1 MKSRTLEMKKIW
13 AQHDEH
19 RAFMPLYATQQMIDK
34 RLAAILCPGP
44 SYYYIFNFANFK
56 FDFFSPELEELMGLS
71 LDTSTLDTFLS
82 RVHQNDLDFMQQCET
97 MAGNFLFTSILK
109 AQIPDYKVC
118 YSYRMQ
124 DKKGDY
130 RLILQQSVVV
140 SMDIA
145 GRISKVLGVHT
156 MVDHLMDKNN
166 YKISFVGMNGQP
178 SYLAQGVLEEQQD
191 IQVVQNP
198 LSNREVQIVRLL
210 ADGDS
215 TKDIAKLLNI
225 TENTV
230 NVHRQ
235 NILKK
240 TACKNVAHLV
250 AVSIRSGWI

>member
-1 MKSRTLEMKKIW
+1 
-13 AQHDEH
+13 
-19 RAFMPLYATQQMIDK
+19 
-34 RLAAILCPGP
+34 
-44 SYYYIFNFANFK
+44 
-56 FDFFSPELEELMGLS
+56 MGLS
-71 LDTSTLDTFLS
+71 LETTTLDSFLS
-82 RVHQNDLDFMQQCET
+82 RVHQDDVDFMQRCET

-118 YSYRMQ
+118 YSYRMK
-124 DKKGDY
+124 DKAGDY

-140 SMDIA
+140 SMDIE

-156 MVDHLMDKNN
+156 MVDHLMEENN

-198 LSNREVQIVRLL
+198 LSNREVQVVRLL